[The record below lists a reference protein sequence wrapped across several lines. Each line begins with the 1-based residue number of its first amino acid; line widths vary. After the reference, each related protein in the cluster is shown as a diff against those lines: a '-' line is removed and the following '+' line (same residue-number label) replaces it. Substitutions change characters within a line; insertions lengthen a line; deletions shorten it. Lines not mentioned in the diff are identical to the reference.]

1 VKQGLLIVISG
12 PSAVGKD
19 TVVRRLLELDP
30 KLRYSISAT
39 TRPPRPGETNYTFVT
54 REEFQKLVEE
64 GAFLENAEYAG
75 NLYGTLRDR
84 VTQAREAGHDIILKI
99 DVQGAAQVRAK
110 VPDGIFIFISPP
122 SMEELERRQTLRDS
136 ETMEDRLA
144 RRKIAEKEMAYA
156 KHFDHIVVNDDVDHA
171 AEEILKIIREARERQ
186 T

>member
-1 VKQGLLIVISG
+1 MVSG

-54 REEFQKLVEE
+54 REQFQKLVEE
-64 GAFLENAEYAG
+64 GAFLEHAEYAG

-99 DVQGAAQVRAK
+99 DVQGAAQVRTK
-110 VPDGIFIFISPP
+110 VPDGIFIFLAPP

-144 RRKIAEKEMAYA
+144 RRKIAEKEMAYS